1 MLDKVSHTTR
11 MDYTKKS
18 LPELKELC
26 REKGV
31 KGFST
36 KKKAELIEILK
47 AKETPLTQVPTQ
59 PPVKSTTPVPMSESN
74 IALSLFSGAGGDSCG
89 LEAAGWKVAHFSEFN
104 AKAVDTHKA
113 AFPSSELLTGT
124 DKSFDIKKI
133 PDETFVTMRGNV
145 GLVFAGFPCFVAGTK
160 VLTDSGYKNIQHV
173 VLDDKLLTHKGKFQK
188 ILNCQSKLYTG
199 EIYTLRVANQDNI
212 SFKNTDGISSTPEHP
227 FYVRRRISKFNHEL
241 GKTEYTM
248 SEPTWKPIRELT
260 PNDYCGMVIT
270 NRIDSKF
277 VFTNSYYKKEDALL
291 CQHISFNARMLK
303 GITLGLSYNKYE
315 LRTLDESY
323 INGFIED
330 NYVWRPIR
338 SISVEKLNN
347 IPVYNFEVEE
357 DNSYIVEN
365 TIVHNCQGFSH
376 AGKKKSD
383 DPRNELVHEFVRV
396 AKLVEPEWIVGE
408 NVRGLLSR
416 KGVYPP
422 GSPARPIIE
431 IIKELFEGI
440 GYKITWRVVD
450 ATEVGVPQ
458 LRKRLIIIGHRG
470 SEYPQIP
477 WNELPTPAVKPTI
490 RSLLGTTLEG
500 AVELPELYKPSEQ
513 DARFW
518 IQTGETN
525 VKEIPHP
532 NLVRLVAGIRNLSSK
547 EMKEQ
552 NKTEKEQFVEP
563 KGLISFGTRA
573 GGYHGQVLD
582 PDAPCKTIICAYNQ
596 CPRLFVGLHNAS
608 VGKYWVRCL
617 TPEEC
622 GLIQGFPADYAWQ
635 GSVKDKITQIGNA
648 VPPPLATAIAKLI
661 EKATFSSSPQQIRV
675 NTVGEED
682 SDDE

>member
-1 MLDKVSHTTR
+1 MLYNVSHTTR

-36 KKKAELIEILK
+36 KKKAELIELLK
-47 AKETPLTQVPTQ
+47 SKESPLTQSSNPIQ
-59 PPVKSTTPVPMSESN
+59 ESPVTMPKDYSKT
-74 IALSLFSGAGGDSCG
+74 ALSLFSGAGGDTCG
-89 LEAAGWKVAHFSEFN
+89 LEAAGWTVRNFSEFN

-124 DKSFDIKKI
+124 DKSIDIKKI
-133 PDETFVTMRGNV
+133 PDETFVKMRGGI
-145 GLVFAGFPCFVAGTK
+145 GLVFAGFPCFPAGTK
-160 VLTDSGYKNIQHV
+160 VLTDSGYKNIEKV
-173 VLDDKLLTHKGKFQK
+173 VLEDKLLTHSGKFQR
-188 ILNCQSKLYTG
+188 IINLQSKMYSGDMYHLLLAHNVYT
-199 EIYTLRVANQDNI
+199 I
-212 SFKNTDGISSTPEHP
+212 SATPEHP
-227 FYVRRRISKFNHEL
+227 FLVRTRTTKWNW
-241 GKTEYTM
+241 KVKQYEYSF
-248 SEPTWKPIRELT
+248 SEPTWKEIKDIT
-260 PNDYCGMVIT
+260 PNDYCGMV
-270 NRIDSKF
+270 
-277 VFTNSYYKKEDALL
+277 NSYCIKGEHHNDKLYYTKESALEVQAALL
-291 CQHISFNARMLK
+291 SEGNYTYIDVFDDVYTLEYLEESPDICFKDGEYTWFSVSMIRK
-303 GITLGLSYNKYE
+303 GGLQF
-315 LRTLDESY
+315 TDT
-323 INGFIED
+323 
-330 NYVWRPIR
+330 
-338 SISVEKLNN
+338 
-347 IPVYNFEVEE
+347 VYNFEVEE

-376 AGKKKSD
+376 AGKKKTD

-396 AKLVEPEWIVGE
+396 AKLVQPEWIVGE

-422 GSPARPIIE
+422 GSAARPIIE

-440 GYKITWRVVD
+440 GYKTTWRVID

-470 SEYPQIP
+470 SDYPHIP
-477 WNELPTPAVKPTI
+477 WNELPMPKDKPTI

-513 DARFW
+513 HPRFW
-518 IQTGETN
+518 IQTSETS
-525 VKEIPHP
+525 VKGVSHP
-532 NLVRLVAGIRNLSSK
+532 NMVRLVAGIRNLSSK
-547 EMKEQ
+547 ELKEQ

-596 CPRLFVGLHNAS
+596 CPRLFVGLHNPS

-622 GLIQGFPADYAWQ
+622 GLIQGFPGDYPWQ
-635 GSVKDKITQIGNA
+635 GNVKEKITQIGNA

-661 EKATFSSSPQQIRV
+661 EKATFHKTPQRLD
-675 NTVGEED
+675 TVDTAED
-682 SDDE
+682 SEDE